1 MRWKKKVLGFYLE
14 GENMGKQDGSQRN
27 SIKLGIIGNAVA
39 EQLKSQAAEEGLE
52 KGKRGTIATPQQI
65 VGSRRTTENIFIG
78 MLDDMPPQVKKE
90 NCLIQNSTARVSR
103 RKRKRGP
110 RTLSLL
116 DLKLTK
122 REKANCSDE

>member
-1 MRWKKKVLGFYLE
+1 
-14 GENMGKQDGSQRN
+14 MGKQDGSQRN